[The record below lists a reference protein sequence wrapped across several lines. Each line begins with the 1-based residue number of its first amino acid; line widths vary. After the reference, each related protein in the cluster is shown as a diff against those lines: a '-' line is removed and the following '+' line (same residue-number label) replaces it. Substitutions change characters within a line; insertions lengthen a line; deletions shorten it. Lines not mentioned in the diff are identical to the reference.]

1 MSQDNAA
8 LPENGEFNPE
18 DGKKLRW
25 ANFVESQV
33 ADFFVG
39 YKLEKMSIE
48 DGSGN
53 KAKLSRTRDNNIRVE
68 YTSTTTL

>member
-1 MSQDNAA
+1 MTQ
-8 LPENGEFNPE
+8 ENGAMPEQEFGE
-18 DGKKLRW
+18 DTGKKLKW
-25 ANFVESQV
+25 ANFIESQV

-53 KAKLSRTRDNNIRVE
+53 KAKLSRTKDNNIKVE